1 MDNGK
6 QNQKK
11 IFLSVFFL
19 RSILNNSMMLV
30 LLLLVV
36 VSCTAAPWKPGIPTK
51 WNEVPSKITD
61 FPYDAATKMYI
72 VDVWNYTQRLGAY
85 KTMLQDS
92 QALHFDKAGFKSP
105 LWGLPLQFGWQ
116 HDTGRLLGDA
126 PNAGTLAGNIINTSS
141 WWGGMN
147 FMLSAIPFL
156 GALEAGVLQVPPG
169 TTVQLAPPRNGNI
182 HFPTT
187 YEEAKLFAPNATIN
201 WFAFFQA
208 VQHPHNL
215 TLNQSVVNLWKAH
228 VQSLHEG
235 IPIMKDII
243 GFLPSK
249 TESEF
254 GLSWANLVDFIAAL
268 RFDVDYN
275 KTNYLQGMIVPPR
288 MLTNQDKAPHI
299 SDFTHAQNRALV
311 VSKLFNEA
319 NILLKGGL
327 LTMFKKACCTQKGR
341 DDAYSSMI
349 ALLTGKTLLTIEDMI
364 KFVVDLLKA
373 HPC

>member
-1 MDNGK
+1 
-6 QNQKK
+6 
-11 IFLSVFFL
+11 
-19 RSILNNSMMLV
+19 
-30 LLLLVV
+30 
-36 VSCTAAPWKPGIPTK
+36 
-51 WNEVPSKITD
+51 
-61 FPYDAATKMYI
+61 
-72 VDVWNYTQRLGAY
+72 
-85 KTMLQDS
+85 
-92 QALHFDKAGFKSP
+92 
-105 LWGLPLQFGWQ
+105 
-116 HDTGRLLGDA
+116 
-126 PNAGTLAGNIINTSS
+126 
-141 WWGGMN
+141 
-147 FMLSAIPFL
+147 
-156 GALEAGVLQVPPG
+156 
-169 TTVQLAPPRNGNI
+169 
-182 HFPTT
+182 
-187 YEEAKLFAPNATIN
+187 
-201 WFAFFQA
+201 
-208 VQHPHNL
+208 
-215 TLNQSVVNLWKAH
+215 
-228 VQSLHEG
+228 
-235 IPIMKDII
+235 MKDII

-319 NILLKGGL
+319 NILMKGGL